1 VRAFAFATAILS
13 TGFAAP
19 SRADVFTR
27 DFGAGCATMSIA
39 GRTITCGDGSTIT
52 LHSSVTPGCVQFSL
66 VPQGTDYTLTCVTPN
81 LTGLWWRADES
92 GRGTWVSHQGN
103 TIFAI
108 DYAYD
113 PAGVAR
119 WRTLIAMK
127 RAEGTYTGDV
137 YSTIGPSF
145 QSSTFNTS
153 SVTPTLVGVGSIAI
167 ADADH
172 VTVDFSETGSTRTL
186 ARQQFGV
193 LPTCIFGQV
202 ADLTKVTNYTD
213 LWWNPNESGWG
224 INLAHQG
231 DTIFAAWYTYG
242 GDGTPM
248 WLVTTAVKSETGTYA
263 GDLYRTV
270 GPAGPGVQATP
281 VGAATFSFANG
292 NNGTFA
298 YSVQLAGMSTAVTQ
312 TKPITRQIFTM
323 PGVACQ

>member
-1 VRAFAFATAILS
+1 
-13 TGFAAP
+13 
-19 SRADVFTR
+19 
-27 DFGAGCATMSIA
+27 
-39 GRTITCGDGSTIT
+39 
-52 LHSSVTPGCVQFSL
+52 
-66 VPQGTDYTLTCVTPN
+66 
-81 LTGLWWRADES
+81 
-92 GRGTWVSHQGN
+92 
-103 TIFAI
+103 
-108 DYAYD
+108 
-113 PAGVAR
+113 
-119 WRTLIAMK
+119 MK

-145 QSSTFNTS
+145 QSSTFNAT
-153 SVTPTLVGVGSIAI
+153 SVTPTLLGLGTISL
-167 ADADH
+167 ADTDH
-172 VTVDFSETGSTRTL
+172 VTVDFSEAGSTRTL
-186 ARQQFGV
+186 ARQQFGP
-193 LPTCIFGQV
+193 LPTCTFGQV
-202 ADLTKVTNYTD
+202 TDLTTLTNYTD

-242 GDGTPM
+242 ADGTPM
-248 WLVTTAVKSETGTYA
+248 WLVTTAVKTETGTYA

>member
-1 VRAFAFATAILS
+1 VRALAFATAILS

-19 SRADVFTR
+19 SRADVFTH
-27 DFGAGCATMSIA
+27 DFGAGCSTMSVT
-39 GRTITCGDGSTIT
+39 GRTITCGDGTTIT
-52 LHSSVTPGCVQFSL
+52 LHSSVTPGCAQFSL
-66 VPQGTDYTLTCVTPN
+66 VPQGPDYTLACLTPN

-113 PAGVAR
+113 AAGVAR
-119 WRTLIAMK
+119 WRTLIASK
-127 RAEGTYTGDV
+127 RAEGMYTGDV
-137 YSTIGPSF
+137 YKTSGPSF
-145 QSSTFNTS
+145 QSSTFNPAT
-153 SVTPTLVGVGSIAI
+153 VAPTLVGLGSVAVV
-167 ADADH
+167 DTDH
-172 VTVDFSETGSTRTL
+172 VTADFADNGTRTL
-186 ARQQFGV
+186 ARQQFGP

-202 ADLTKVTNYTD
+202 ADLATTTNYTD

-231 DTIFAAWYTYG
+231 DTIFAAWYTYRA
-242 GDGTPM
+242 DGTPM
-248 WLVTTAVKSETGTYA
+248 WLVTTAAKTGPGMYE
-263 GDLYRTV
+263 GDLYSTV
-270 GPAGPGVQATP
+270 GPVGPSLQATP

-292 NNGTFA
+292 NSATFA
-298 YSVQLAGMSTAVTQ
+298 YSVALPGMSAPVTQ